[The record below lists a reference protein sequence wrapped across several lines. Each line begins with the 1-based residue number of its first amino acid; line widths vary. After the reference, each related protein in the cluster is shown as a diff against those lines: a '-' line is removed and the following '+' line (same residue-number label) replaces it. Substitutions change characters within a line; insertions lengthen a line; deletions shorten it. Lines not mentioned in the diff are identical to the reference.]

1 MGYRGKLMVEH
12 TGIKLPKEIA
22 EKYKEDYYIAQLDN
36 GDYVVN
42 ISSKFETKGHWDIL
56 LDLEEL
62 LKDNSFGVYGVVLWE
77 DGRIDRHNFPVQ
89 LEHES
94 EINAQIRDGIYNKQL
109 LKEGYYIDANCC
121 RPYSKYKDEFY

>member
-77 DGRIDRHNFPVQ
+77 DGRIDRHNFSNGEQETFEP
-89 LEHES
+89 
-94 EINAQIRDGIYNKQL
+94 
-109 LKEGYYIDANCC
+109 
-121 RPYSKYKDEFY
+121 KDDY

>member
-12 TGIKLPKEIA
+12 TRIKLPKEIA
-22 EKYKEDYYIAQLDN
+22 EKYKDDYHIEQLEN

-62 LKDNSFGVYGVVLWE
+62 LKDNNFGIYGVVLWE
-77 DGRIDRHNFPVQ
+77 DVKIDRHNFSTGEQEKFKP
-89 LEHES
+89 
-94 EINAQIRDGIYNKQL
+94 
-109 LKEGYYIDANCC
+109 
-121 RPYSKYKDEFY
+121 KDDY